1 MDTQKWIG
9 IIVFIAMGITA
20 IVASLVFY
28 CVTGSDPDHQN
39 VGLDVVG
46 WTMKSKGY
54 KKKLKYLLM
63 LLTTLYL
70 PVFRDCVLSLSCDLK
85 FFPIHIDDYTV
96 DPVTGTATLNDKQ
109 CKSDMYYGMATLSV
123 FALLVFILPLPS

>member
-54 KKKLKYLLM
+54 KKKLKYVLM

-85 FFPIHIDDYTV
+85 FFPIDTDD
-96 DPVTGTATLNDKQ
+96 VTLDDDE
-109 CKSDMYYGMATLSV
+109 CKSDLYYGMATLSV